1 MNSTVLVFGGVWV
14 EAQIRLLMLRVQG
27 FGFVEFVGCD
37 SSLALMDF
45 FNVES
50 QYSTP
55 TALKVSPESE
65 TFSPKL

>member
-14 EAQIRLLMLRVQG
+14 EAQIRFLMLRVQG

-45 FNVES
+45 FYFLRGV
-50 QYSTP
+50 P
-55 TALKVSPESE
+55 VHPL
-65 TFSPKL
+65 L